1 MYWRKQKR
9 ERERGGRGGGIDETE
24 SRIRRGKGGTVCE
37 ERRRE
42 GRTNES
48 LLRLTVPRK
57 GEESWFGGEEK
68 RGDLQPLQMS
78 AADLSGRR
86 EGRRRIDRGG
96 GGDCAPNMLLLNF
109 RAKYCIRYKKTCS
122 KCSFENM
129 KTAGK
134 TSMTPDQTLF
144 PGSIPCLRK
153 KNPVQ

>member
-86 EGRRRIDRGG
+86 EGRRRRDRGG
-96 GGDCAPNMLLLNF
+96 GGIALQTCCCSTSRPSTV
-109 RAKYCIRYKKTCS
+109 YGTKKTLLQM
-122 KCSFENM
+122 FFREHENC
-129 KTAGK
+129 G
-134 TSMTPDQTLF
+134 
-144 PGSIPCLRK
+144 
-153 KNPVQ
+153 

>member
-96 GGDCAPNMLLLNF
+96 GGIALQTCCCSTSRPSTV
-109 RAKYCIRYKKTCS
+109 YGTKKTFS

-134 TSMTPDQTLF
+134 NYDDPRSNSFSWFYSMLA
-144 PGSIPCLRK
+144 RK
-153 KNPVQ
+153 KPVQ